1 MLQLGNVAIVAAGHK
16 DCLLQIYNE
25 DVTVFVGEGSD
36 RKSISCKYND
46 DEYINKIIAYLN
58 FGTEIE
64 ENNAIQK
71 EMKS

>member
-1 MLQLGNVAIVAAGHK
+1 MLQLGNVAIVASGHK